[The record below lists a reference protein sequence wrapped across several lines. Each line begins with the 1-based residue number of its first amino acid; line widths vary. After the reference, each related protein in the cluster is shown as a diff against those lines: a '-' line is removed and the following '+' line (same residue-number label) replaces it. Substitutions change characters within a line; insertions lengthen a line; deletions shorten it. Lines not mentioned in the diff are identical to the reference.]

1 MAQKLLQGSRGGD
14 VPRANLVIYQE
25 DLTRINACLNGL
37 QDNAQSQAI
46 LLIEN
51 SGQLITT
58 AGKTQGLDS
67 TSLAALAAGHIAS
80 AGGLAQLIGEKEFS
94 IVVHQG
100 VQRHLYIA
108 LIGRVILLVIFDYHT
123 PPAKVRLRV
132 KKFTGEIE
140 QIFDEISRRPDGFQG
155 KGRPLPESI
164 IGEVTDAEVE
174 GLFGK
179 G

>member
-1 MAQKLLQGSRGGD
+1 MS
-14 VPRANLVIYQE
+14 PRANLVIYEE
-25 DLTRINACLNGL
+25 DLSRINTCLNAL
-37 QDNAQSQAI
+37 QDEARSQAI
-46 LLIEN
+46 LLIEK

-58 AGKTQGLDS
+58 AGKTQSLDS
-67 TSLAALAAGHIAS
+67 TSLASLAAGHIAA
-80 AGGLAQLIGEKEFS
+80 AGGLAQLLGEKEFS
-94 IVVHQG
+94 IIVHEG
-100 VQRHLYIA
+100 VRRHLYIS
-108 LIGRVILLVIFDYHT
+108 LIDQIILLVLFDYRT